1 MFCFKRPLKL
11 LNLSAA
17 DDKAL
22 AVQSVDHWISLRN
35 LHGFS
40 YTAIVP
46 MNIML
51 GRQSAVF
58 SNISLLMDTY
68 ITANTMYYEGRE
80 WPCGETPP
88 AASAALMDMMLFEW
102 NGVTRVFAGIDTAS
116 IPDAAFAGLLAPGG
130 FEVAA
135 RREKNATVFVQV
147 TNAAGVLANRPSA
160 KLALLVDG
168 MPLPWAAE
176 PASVQFIPRTDGR
189 GIVDVDLAT
198 LPKGASVVFYS
209 KAAKPAAFEIVPSTT
224 GDSADY
230 NSWGLPRN
238 PLV

>member
-1 MFCFKRPLKL
+1 M
-11 LNLSAA
+11 SAA

-147 TNAAGVLANRPSA
+147 TNAANALAKRPSA
-160 KLALLVDG
+160 RLALLVDA
-168 MPLPWAAE
+168 MALPWVAE
-176 PASVQFIPRTDGR
+176 PATVQFTVRSDGS
-189 GIVDVDLAT
+189 GVVDVDLAT
-198 LPKGASVVFYS
+198 LPNGTSVVFYS
-209 KAAKPAAFEIVPSTT
+209 EAAKPTAFEIVPSSS
-224 GDSADY
+224 GDPDQLNY
-230 NSWGLPRN
+230 WGLPRGQ
-238 PLV
+238 P